1 MSNNNKRKCPNCGAM
16 MPVEV
21 KYCRKCQARMDT
33 PEGELPR
40 PIRPER
46 EHEPHTPETA
56 DASPQ
61 RGGQAA
67 GRTNRSQQTRPR
79 ESYESSRSR
88 EKKEKGSPWRAVAA
102 LALIA
107 VIIVVAVVLVI
118 KLNKTGEDEIQ
129 QESQT
134 YEGVYVVEASTTPE
148 ADDTAVQDEDVP
160 SSVEDGDETMTD
172 EEDEYTAVSD
182 VVYTTGSGVNLRSG
196 PGTDYEVVASVSS
209 GTELAR
215 SAIIGN
221 WSEVTYEGQ
230 VCYVNNSLI
239 TTEAPEGTETGED
252 TEAEDYTVSTTDVT
266 TVYVISDVNLRSGP
280 GTSYDV
286 VATATAGT
294 VLTRTGTTGSW
305 SQIEYNGQTVYAY
318 SSYLSTDS
326 TSVTENSTT
335 ETETSSTT
343 DVPTSTEEVVA
354 ASGTVYVTDGVNLRT
369 GPGTNYDIVAAVPAG
384 TALTRTGTTGG
395 WTEVSYSGQTVYVY
409 NDYIST
415 DSTDATLT
423 TQSGTLTI
431 VSEANVR
438 SGPGTGYEVLGIA
451 AVGETLTVTGYTS
464 TNWYQVEY
472 NGSIGYIAGNLVSVN

>member
-1 MSNNNKRKCPNCGAM
+1 MSNNNKRRCPNCGAM

-21 KYCRKCQARMDT
+21 KYCRKCQARMDS
-33 PEGELPR
+33 PEDELPR

-46 EHEPHTPETA
+46 EQQTSETVDLNA
-56 DASPQ
+56 
-61 RGGQAA
+61 RYGGQAA
-67 GRTNRSQQTRPR
+67 GRANRSSQTRSR
-79 ESYESSRSR
+79 DSYESSRDR
-88 EKKEKGSPWRAVAA
+88 KKKESGSPWRAVAA

-107 VIIVVAVVLVI
+107 VVIVVAVVLVI
-118 KLNKTGEDEIQ
+118 NLNKTSEDDIQ

-134 YEGVYVVEASTTPE
+134 YEGVYVVEADTTPA
-148 ADDTAVQDEDVP
+148 ADDTDAQDEEVP
-160 SSVEDGDETMTD
+160 SSVEDADETMTD

-182 VVYTTGSGVNLRSG
+182 VVYTTGSGVNLRTG

-215 SAIIGN
+215 SAITGN

-230 VCYVNNSLI
+230 ICYVNNSLI
-239 TTEAPEGTETGED
+239 TTEAPEGTEDAED
-252 TEAEDYTVSTTDVT
+252 TDAEDYTVTTTDAT

-294 VLTRTGTTGSW
+294 VLTCTGTTGSW

-318 SSYLSTDS
+318 SSYLSTTATTAAEED
-326 TSVTENSTT
+326 TSEDAATE
-335 ETETSSTT
+335 STT

-369 GPGTNYDIVAAVPAG
+369 GSGTDYDIVTAVPTG
-384 TALTRTGTTGG
+384 TALTRTGTTGE
-395 WTEVSYSGQTVYVY
+395 WTEVSYGGQTVYVY
-409 NDYIST
+409 NEYIST
-415 DSTDATLT
+415 DSTDATLSS
-423 TQSGTLTI
+423 QSGTLTI
-431 VSEANVR
+431 ISEANVR
-438 SGPGTGYEVLGIA
+438 SGPGTSYDVLGIA
-451 AVGETLTVTGYTS
+451 AVGDTLTITGYTS

-472 NGSIGYIAGNLVSVN
+472 EGEIGYIAGNLVSAN

>member
-16 MPVEV
+16 MPAEV
-21 KYCRKCQARMDT
+21 KYCRRCQARMDS
-33 PEGELPR
+33 PEDELPR

-46 EHEPHTPETA
+46 EQQEPETVDFNA
-56 DASPQ
+56 
-61 RGGQAA
+61 RYGGQTA

-79 ESYESSRSR
+79 DSYESSRDR
-88 EKKEKGSPWRAVAA
+88 EKKEKGSPWRAVAV

-107 VIIVVAVVLVI
+107 VVIVVAVVLVI
-118 KLNKTGEDEIQ
+118 NLNKTDEDDVQ

-134 YEGVYVVEASTTPE
+134 YEGVYVVEAGTTSE
-148 ADDTAVQDEDVP
+148 EDDTATQDEDVP
-160 SSVEDGDETMTD
+160 SSVEDADETMVD

-182 VVYTTGSGVNLRSG
+182 VVYTTGSGVNLRTG

-215 SAIIGN
+215 SAITGN

-230 VCYVNNSLI
+230 ICYVNNSLI
-239 TTEAPEGTETGED
+239 TTEAPEGTEDAETTD
-252 TEAEDYTVSTTDVT
+252 AEDYTVTTTDAT

-286 VATATAGT
+286 VTTATAGT
-294 VLTRTGTTGSW
+294 VLTCTGTTGSW

-318 SSYLSTDS
+318 SSYLSTTATAAAED
-326 TSVTENSTT
+326 TSADTV
-335 ETETSSTT
+335 TSSTT

-369 GPGTNYDIVAAVPAG
+369 GPGTDYDIVTAVPAG
-384 TALTRTGTTGG
+384 TALTRTGTTGE
-395 WTEVSYSGQTVYVY
+395 WTEVSYDGQTVYVY
-409 NDYIST
+409 NAYIST
-415 DSTDATLT
+415 DSTDATLSS
-423 TQSGTLTI
+423 QSGTLTI
-431 VSEANVR
+431 ISEANVR
-438 SGPGTGYEVLGIA
+438 SGPGTSYDVLGIA
-451 AVGETLTVTGYTS
+451 AVGDTLTITGYTS

-472 NGSIGYIAGNLVSVN
+472 EGGIGYIAGNLVSAN